1 MLYIN
6 NDSIL
11 TEICRKITS
20 TVESEEGVLKC
31 EVRLEEKNADIEY
44 DPDNVSPEKLVNIIN
59 NIGTKVCN
67 SFFLQKLDH

>member
-31 EVRLEEKNADIEY
+31 EVRLEEKSADIEY

>member
-31 EVRLEEKNADIEY
+31 EVRLEEKSADIEY

-59 NIGTKVCN
+59 NIGTKVCT
-67 SFFLQKLDH
+67 